1 MAEKNKAALMQEYVE
16 KVFNKDVEIF
26 EISDAN
32 DELKTK
38 ILRSRISAEG
48 QNLPMAIFVD
58 NTIYT
63 MIRVQVA
70 EGVVKESNQA
80 KVVEYLNEQNRLYK
94 VFKYYVD
101 DQGSIYLDACIPGLD
116 DETFKPELVHVVL
129 DVIVEHL
136 TENYAPLM
144 KKVWA

>member
-58 NTIYT
+58 DTIYT
-63 MIRVQVA
+63 IR
-70 EGVVKESNQA
+70 
-80 KVVEYLNEQNRLYK
+80 
-94 VFKYYVD
+94 
-101 DQGSIYLDACIPGLD
+101 
-116 DETFKPELVHVVL
+116 
-129 DVIVEHL
+129 
-136 TENYAPLM
+136 
-144 KKVWA
+144 

>member
-1 MAEKNKAALMQEYVE
+1 M
-16 KVFNKDVEIF
+16 
-26 EISDAN
+26 
-32 DELKTK
+32 
-38 ILRSRISAEG
+38 
-48 QNLPMAIFVD
+48 
-58 NTIYT
+58 
-63 MIRVQVA
+63 
-70 EGVVKESNQA
+70 
-80 KVVEYLNEQNRLYK
+80 YK